1 MANKVFKKVISGVLA
16 TASAFACVAMFSGCE
31 TNYPKVQMEI
41 EFNGKSYTLNYDL
54 NRKVAPATVA
64 HFLHLAGN
72 GYYDG
77 LCVHDYDD
85 GDAMYTGGYNYV
97 DDKLSYVEYY
107 TEMLKDKY
115 KEDFPHTVWVDE
127 AQTAPMYTLYGEF
140 PNNNFNVTNG
150 RKKETF
156 GSLTM
161 YYTDKG
167 SITDEVYAKNPL
179 EKEGNMREYAD
190 NSATSLFYISLS
202 TSNSSNSGY
211 CTFAELSE
219 KSVDVLKNLQT
230 AIEDFIE
237 SEYAGEEDA
246 FVTETKVDVD
256 KDDAYVGEAEKEATY
271 DVPNEPI
278 IIKKVTVKKY

>member
-1 MANKVFKKVISGVLA
+1 
-16 TASAFACVAMFSGCE
+16 
-31 TNYPKVQMEI
+31 
-41 EFNGKSYTLNYDL
+41 
-54 NRKVAPATVA
+54 
-64 HFLHLAGN
+64 
-72 GYYDG
+72 
-77 LCVHDYDD
+77 
-85 GDAMYTGGYNYV
+85 
-97 DDKLSYVEYY
+97 
-107 TEMLKDKY
+107 MLKDKY

-127 AQTAPMYTLYGEF
+127 AKTAPTYTLYGEF
-140 PNNNFNVTNG
+140 PNNNFNVENG

-167 SITDEVYAKNPL
+167 SITDKVWTKHPANEEAYQL
-179 EKEGNMREYAD
+179 DYAD

-237 SEYAGEEDA
+237 SEYAGEEDD
-246 FVTETKVDVD
+246 FVTETTVDVD
-256 KDDAYVGEAEKEATY
+256 KDDAYVGEAEKEAIY